1 MVRHGQSTAN
11 VAYAEAERTGS
22 TVPVPGRDAD
32 VPLSGP
38 GRAQAEALGGW
49 LAGISAGR
57 GGGDGGPGPDLVV
70 CSPYVRARQTWES
83 IAGHPG
89 VVPPPLL
96 VDERLRDREA
106 GIFELHPPGAQRA
119 RSPEEADRRALVGDW
134 YYRPPGGEALT
145 DVVQRVRDFVD
156 ELDRVAGGRRVLL
169 VAHDAIAVAVR
180 LVCAGLGAASP
191 GALPPVPNASVSQ
204 WESDGGRLRPTR
216 WGETAHLGPG

>member
-49 LAGISAGR
+49 LAGISAGG

-83 IAGHPG
+83 MAEHPG
-89 VVPPPLL
+89 VVPP
-96 VDERLRDREA
+96 RSSSTNGCGTGRR
-106 GIFELHPPGAQRA
+106 GSSSCTRRA
-119 RSPEEADRRALVGDW
+119 RNGPVRPRRRTGAPWSATGTTVRRA
-134 YYRPPGGEALT
+134 
-145 DVVQRVRDFVD
+145 
-156 ELDRVAGGRRVLL
+156 GRR
-169 VAHDAIAVAVR
+169 
-180 LVCAGLGAASP
+180 
-191 GALPPVPNASVSQ
+191 
-204 WESDGGRLRPTR
+204 
-216 WGETAHLGPG
+216 